1 MYKMHNGIFSTMTT
15 ERMPGPGRGRPKGDK
30 RARTRASLIEAA
42 GALVREQGFERTTL
56 EAVARRAGMTRGAI
70 YGNFK
75 NRDELFMALAEIH
88 ATPIVPNVRPDAPFA
103 AHMRALA
110 EAVVA
115 AIPQRRRSA
124 IGALS
129 FRAYSLTHE
138 EMAARVLRTTRE
150 TYEVMI
156 QGMEAGAAGAL
167 PMPARHFV
175 PVLHALVEGL
185 LMQRFLTP
193 ELVPD
198 EVFYAA
204 FAAFADAAEG
214 VSRRSGDRPSAG

>member
-1 MYKMHNGIFSTMTT
+1 MTNART
-15 ERMPGPGRGRPKGDK
+15 PGPPRGRPKGDK

-75 NRDELFMALAEIH
+75 NRDELFLALAEIH
-88 ATPIVPNVRPDAPFA
+88 APPIVPNVRPDAPFA
-103 AHMRALA
+103 EHMRALA

-115 AIPQRRRSA
+115 AIPQRRRSV

-129 FRAYSLTHE
+129 FKAYSLTHE
-138 EMAARVLRTTRE
+138 EMAARMLKTTRDI
-150 TYEVMI
+150 YAAMI
-156 QGMEAGAAGAL
+156 QGMEMAPEGAL
-167 PMPARHFV
+167 PMPARHLV
-175 PVLHALVEGL
+175 PVMHALIEGL

-214 VSRRSGDRPSAG
+214 VARRKGDRPPIA

>member
-1 MYKMHNGIFSTMTT
+1 M
-15 ERMPGPGRGRPKGDK
+15 EQAPARGRSKGDK
-30 RARTRASLIEAA
+30 RARTRASLIAAA
-42 GALVREQGFERTTL
+42 GELVRDQGFERTTL

-75 NRDELFMALAEIH
+75 NRDELFMALAEGH
-88 ATPIVPNVRPDAPFA
+88 AAPIVPQVRPGASFA
-103 AHMRALA
+103 EHMHALA

-124 IGALS
+124 VGALS
-129 FRAYSLTHE
+129 FKAYSLTHE
-138 EMAARVLRTTRE
+138 EMAARVLQTTRE
-150 TYEVMI
+150 TYDSMI
-156 QGMEAGAAGAL
+156 QGMEAAPEGAL
-167 PMPARHFV
+167 PMPARCFV

-198 EVFYAA
+198 EVFHAA

-214 VSRRSGDRPSAG
+214 ASRRKGNRPPAPG